1 MDSVLGPSGF
11 EELIPPTGRSLIPGL
26 PDDIVL
32 SILSRVPRK
41 YHHNLKSV
49 SKRWKDLVNS
59 EEWYSCR
66 EKNDLAETWI
76 YALCRDKSEQVSCY
90 VLDLNS
96 SKRRW
101 KQMKSLPSCSFKRK
115 GMGFEAMGR
124 KLYLLGGCSWSEDAT
139 DEVYCYDTST
149 NSWSS
154 VAPLSSARCYF
165 ACEVLNEKLYA
176 IGGLCSN
183 SGDRHS
189 WDIYDPCTNKWEPC
203 LDITNIQNEIESSI
217 VMDGKIYIRQRHV
230 DSQAYAL
237 VYDPSSGTWEHSD
250 SEMVSGWRG
259 PAVIVDKTLYV
270 LDQSSGTRLMMW
282 NNEVKEWI
290 PVGRFSALLT
300 RPPCQLVA
308 VGKIIVVVGKGLS
321 SVIFNVDNARTM
333 EGLMVS
339 SSIPR
344 LDSDVDVLSCK
355 CVTI

>member
-1 MDSVLGPSGF
+1 MDSVLGPSGL
-11 EELIPPTGRSLIPGL
+11 EELVPPTGRSLIPGL

-203 LDITNIQNEIESSI
+203 LDITNIPNEIEGSI
-217 VMDGKIYIRQRHV
+217 VMDGKIYIRQRSV

-308 VGKIIVVVGKGLS
+308 VGKRIVVVGKGLS